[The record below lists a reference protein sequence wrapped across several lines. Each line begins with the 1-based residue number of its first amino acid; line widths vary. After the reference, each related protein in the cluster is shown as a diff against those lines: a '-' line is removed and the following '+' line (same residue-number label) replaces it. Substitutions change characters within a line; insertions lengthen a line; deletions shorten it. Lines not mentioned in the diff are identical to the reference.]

1 MAEHGSHKAGVIG
14 SSPIGCTFFM
24 KINATAQMEV
34 VLTEAQV
41 RDISLN
47 YLSNSLDWKH
57 NYFIEDEKVC
67 YNATY
72 SSSHSWSS
80 VKIVREASDEDYF
93 ADAIFKILKQKS
105 NGQN

>member
-1 MAEHGSHKAGVIG
+1 
-14 SSPIGCTFFM
+14 M

-34 VLTEAQV
+34 SLTDVQV
-41 RDISLN
+41 REISLN
-47 YLSNSLDWKH
+47 YLSSVLDWKD

-72 SSSHSWSS
+72 FSSHSWTS

-93 ADAIFKILKQKS
+93 TDAIFKILKQKS
-105 NGQN
+105 NG